1 MNIRSVLPSLPA
13 TVVVGKNQYAYLYQ
27 GHGQRP
33 LRIDLRSG
41 DWADSGIDAPDT
53 APQTAVGTDVKYYVA
68 RCDVVA
74 TGTQYTL
81 PPSLSFTGACERP
94 AVARCFLTGDGL
106 SSVDMVDNGRGYL
119 APPDIALAGAT
130 GSGAVLEVVLDT
142 GTASPGTIATA
153 SVIRNADYTPCLAPI
168 NYDGVPL
175 TAAGVPVP
183 GWTFTDTSGN
193 IWSFA
198 RKTGDK
204 LTYAVELV
212 KSFGA
217 ATATQTRNAKIEVSF
232 ATTLTV
238 GGRLYPVTLSAA
250 GIRIVDAGAG
260 YDSTKPFVL
269 AVDATAR
276 GANGV
281 PDVSRCGGAGTQQ
294 LVVEFYTA
302 DNANSPANTLTDGAY
317 RRIKSVTITSGGS
330 GYTGSPQLTVA
341 SSDGQGAILRAETDG
356 GAIVNVSV
364 LAAGLYTT
372 PPSVTVG
379 SGGGAVVPIARAHLR
394 GLYQCC
400 YRWVDDTPSDRGG
413 PICSSISPIN
423 EADCGDG
430 SGSLTWTVPSPP
442 VVDGR
447 VLKLELWRSTANQAY
462 TLYRL
467 PESALVYDDF
477 TDAELTDPNRENYL
491 AMPILLPNGELNASR
506 FGVPPSDKSVAC
518 MFQDRLWIAGDT
530 SGSEP
535 NTLYYSEVDEP
546 ESMPEVN
553 DLNIQTNVKSHDHIT
568 ALIPYGGSLGVMQ
581 AHHAYR
587 LSYVTQPLI
596 DANVQIAAFRGC
608 LNQRCWDEYEGIIY
622 AMDTDGVYGMDQ
634 GGQVQSI
641 SDVITDF
648 FTGSIDFANSK
659 WFSVVADKNLN
670 ILRVSVRLAT
680 DEPGEYPTR
689 QFCYSFLLKSWWEE
703 RYPNPLVGGCNL
715 TDASGYYRTF
725 YGAADGKVYAVGYGD
740 RDMAKDTIVEAT
752 ITDPGSGYVVPPKV
766 TVSGGAGAVV
776 ASALDGEG
784 GVLGLLVRCGGYGY
798 ENPVIA
804 IDPPP
809 DGRQATATCTTS
821 SGPVDI
827 PCWIK
832 TGNMEYP
839 SDSLAPGG
847 RVDKNRSVSV
857 LFTPTNGPSPLKLR
871 MYYNN
876 KPYPRSNAVH
886 RDRGDGAIYAERLPS
901 VAIDMDAGLQPE
913 NISSG
918 VCRAIFDGHTMAD
931 IRGNDRHVAVEL
943 EATRS
948 TAGPVTI
955 HQLDVFGIPN
965 PNGGG

>member
-1 MNIRSVLPSLPA
+1 MNIRSVLPSQPA

-41 DWADSGIDAPDT
+41 DWADSGIDAPAT
-53 APQTAVGTDVKYYVA
+53 APQVAVGTDVKYYVA

-81 PPSLSFTGACERP
+81 PPTVTFSGVCERP
-94 AVARCFLTGDGL
+94 AVARCYLVGDGL
-106 SSVDMVDNGRGYL
+106 SSVDMIDNGRGYT
-119 APPDIALAGAT
+119 APPDVTLAGT
-130 GSGAVLEVVLDT
+130 PGGGAVLKAVLDVGDFT
-142 GTASPGTIATA
+142 PGVIAT
-153 SVIRNADYTPCLAPI
+153 SNVIRNADYTPCIAPVD
-168 NYDGVPL
+168 YDGTPL
-175 TAAGVPVP
+175 AANGTPIPSWSLV
-183 GWTFTDTSGN
+183 DASGN
-193 IWSFA
+193 VWSFV
-198 RKTGDK
+198 RKVGDK
-204 LTYAVELV
+204 LTYSVELV
-212 KSFGA
+212 RSFGA
-217 ATATQTRNAKIEVSF
+217 ASSPQTRNAKVELTF
-232 ATTLTV
+232 ATTLTIS
-238 GGRLYPVTLSAA
+238 GRLFPVTLTSS
-250 GIRIVDAGAG
+250 GIKIIDGGAD
-260 YDSTKPFVL
+260 YPANKPFVL
-269 AVDATAR
+269 EVPATAR
-276 GANGV
+276 GAGGF
-281 PDVSRCGGAGTQQ
+281 PDLTKCGNTGTQP
-294 LVVEFYTA
+294 LVVEFYTS
-302 DNANSPANTLTDGAY
+302 DNTSSPANTLTDGAY
-317 RRIKSVTITSGGS
+317 RRIKSVEVVSGGS
-330 GYTGSPQLTVA
+330 GYTGSPQLSV
-341 SSDGQGAILRAETDG
+341 SSADGQGAILRAETDG
-356 GAIVNVSV
+356 GSIVSVAV
-364 LAAGLYTT
+364 LAAGLYIT
-372 PPSVTVG
+372 PPTVTAS
-379 SGGGAVVPIARAHLR
+379 SGGGAIVPIARAHLR

-400 YRWVDDTPSDRGG
+400 YRWVDDTPTDRAG
-413 PICSSISPIN
+413 PVCSSISPIT
-423 EADCGDG
+423 EVECGDG
-430 SGSLTWTVPSPP
+430 SGSLTWTVPTPP

-467 PESALVYDDF
+467 PDSALVLDDL

-506 FGVPPSDKSVAC
+506 FGVPPSDKAVAC

-530 SGSEP
+530 SGKEP

-546 ESMPEVN
+546 ESIPEVN

-608 LNQRCWDEYEGIIY
+608 LNQRCWDEYEGVIY

-634 GGQVQSI
+634 GGQVQPI
-641 SDVITDF
+641 SDVISDLF
-648 FTGSIDFANSK
+648 VGKIDFSKSK

-670 ILRVSVRLAT
+670 VLRVSVRLT
-680 DEPGEYPTR
+680 SDEPGEYPTR

-715 TDASGYYRTF
+715 TDSSGYYRTF
-725 YGAADGKVYAVGYGD
+725 FGAADGKVYAVGFGD
-740 RDMAKDTIVEAT
+740 RDIAKDTIVEAT
-752 ITDPGSGYVVPPKV
+752 ITDPGTGYTTPPKV
-766 TVSGGAGAVV
+766 TVAGGAGAVI

-798 ENPVIA
+798 ETPVIT
-804 IDPPP
+804 IESPPE
-809 DGRQATATCTTS
+809 GRQATATCTTA

-839 SDSLAPGG
+839 SDALAPGG
-847 RVDKNRSVSV
+847 RADKNRSVSV
-857 LFTPTNGPSPLKLR
+857 LFTPTAGPSDLKLR

-876 KPYPRSNAVH
+876 KPYPRANAVH

-901 VAIDMDAGLQPE
+901 VSIDMDAGLQPE

-931 IRGNDRHVAVEL
+931 VRGNDRHVAVEL
-943 EATRS
+943 DARRS
-948 TAGPVTI
+948 SSGAVTI